1 MRLFTGLLIF
11 CFLAIINKGFSQFPG
26 LDKAR
31 ENIYSSKTDEERL
44 NNLMFIVKFKNSMSS
59 DSITHYAQW
68 TKKLAIQLKNDKAL
82 AWAEQ
87 GLIAAEMVKGNTDSV
102 IPRIER
108 NQLFS
113 QIKKTDAAL
122 YYKIELLKANILN
135 RQNKRI
141 EALDLELKLLSEA
154 EKDGN
159 TLSQLFLLNY
169 IGATYSN
176 TSSSY
181 EESKKTWLSALEIIN
196 KKDSIQFKEI
206 EAYILSN
213 LSVYYLNKFYATPSK
228 LLSDTCFNY
237 LSRTV
242 TLSREIEA
250 AGVLASVLT
259 YRGNFYGYKKMFI
272 DGEADFKEALDI
284 RKKIGDPLYVTEDY
298 KNLSAFYFQ
307 SNQYEKCLT
316 VAQEGLDI
324 CKKNNIKETELA
336 ILFIT
341 GRVYKTTK
349 KFDKYSETL
358 EKIISL
364 SDSSNQKNAAE
375 KIADIQTK
383 YEVQKKETLITK
395 QKLDLFQRKLLLYVA
410 AAGTLLLLLAFGYR
424 FKQYKQRQKIL
435 MEEKKIQNDIA
446 IKDAEEKERK
456 RIAAELHDN
465 LGVQANAILY
475 NSTLLNNST
484 IEDKHIVADL
494 QDTAKEMLLNLR
506 ETLWAMKTADVSA
519 TDLWLRI
526 INFMKQ
532 MGRHYTTLQFKVEG
546 AASNDFIIA
555 SNRALNIVLIL
566 QETVNNAI
574 KHADATSII
583 ATSTLTNNQWII
595 TIKDDGKGFELNPS
609 LQKEDS
615 YGLKNMQQRAIAGNF
630 TYNIIT
636 APAKGTQS
644 IINIV
649 FN

>member
-1 MRLFTGLLIF
+1 MRLFKGLLLF
-11 CFLAIINKGFSQFPG
+11 CFFAITNKGFSQFPG

-31 ENIYSSKTDEERL
+31 EKIYNSKTDKERL
-44 NNLMFIVKFKNSMSS
+44 DNLMFIVKFKNSMSS

-108 NQLFS
+108 NQLFT

-159 TLSQLFLLNY
+159 TLSKLFLLNY

-213 LSVYYLNKFYATPSK
+213 LSVYYLNKFYAAPSK

-272 DGEADFKEALDI
+272 NGEADFKEALDI

-298 KNLSAFYFQ
+298 KNLSDFYFQ
-307 SNQYEKCLT
+307 SKQYEKCLT
-316 VAQEGLDI
+316 IAQEGLEI

-336 ILFIT
+336 ILFVT

-395 QKLDLFQRKLLLYVA
+395 QKLDLVQRNILLYSTAALAVA
-410 AAGTLLLLLAFGYR
+410 LALFFGYQ
-424 FKQYKQRQKIL
+424 FKKYQQKQKEVAEQKR
-435 MEEKKIQNDIA
+435 IQSA
-446 IKDAEEKERK
+446 LAVKDAEEKERK
-456 RIAAELHDN
+456 RISAELHDN
-465 LGVQANAILY
+465 LGVQANAILH
-475 NSTLLNNST
+475 NSTLLTEVNTNQ
-484 IEDKHIVADL
+484 KNIVTDL
-494 QDTAKEMLLNLR
+494 QDTAKEMLFNLR
-506 ETLWAMKTADVSA
+506 ETLWAMKTSDVTA
-519 TDLWLRI
+519 NDLWMRI
-526 INFMKQ
+526 INFIKQ
-532 MGRHYTTLQFKVEG
+532 MGRHYTTIGFKIEG
-546 AASNDFIIA
+546 EVSGNFIIP
-555 SNRALNIVLIL
+555 SNKALNIVLIL
-566 QETVNNAI
+566 QEAVNNAV
-574 KHADATSII
+574 KHALPTEITATSI
-583 ATSTLTNNQWII
+583 TNENGWSISI
-595 TIKDDGKGFELNPS
+595 TDDGKGFDLDSAKNEQS
-609 LQKEDS
+609 DS
-615 YGLKNMQQRAIAGNF
+615 YGLGNMQERATASA
-630 TYNIIT
+630 IILSISSEIG
-636 APAKGTQS
+636 KGTT
-644 IINIV
+644 ITLIL
-649 FN
+649 